1 MAVRKAQL
9 VMEIDASGM
18 KRGADEATT
27 SIRRVETASAGA
39 ARVVAEH
46 NRSVDKLWRDIEEG
60 ERRRAH
66 VLDQSSTRVVKS
78 SEEMK
83 RSMLSMG
90 NVAEIVER
98 RFIAIGKAGVAMFA
112 VDLVAKVA
120 GFTSVLDALRQGSD
134 ALAESIRRTLVPEME
149 RLASIAESQKKLTD
163 EVERIRQAEQ
173 RDIYTNSDQGD
184 ITRGVYGYG
193 DKRDPLRLTYTIPS
207 LSYDLSS
214 LTESERSR
222 ASKMLASLSDQADEI
237 AKRVAENAFGE
248 YSYENLQRPRLYSNE
263 DAKRFAQA
271 GIDNVAAGI
280 DRSIREILLNRASI
294 FPTISAASAA
304 GASMDSLISRELA
317 GSAEASRI
325 DAGGART
332 SLADIPIARGL
343 FGPTEGESSRFG
355 IASGYTGNPWAGFG
369 FPPYNGDRRGSI
381 AASRGGRAQAGLEGY
396 LYELESSR
404 YTLPVD
410 EPLPESSAY
419 RDVMERVRQRDLE
432 RRGRIGGI
440 LSGDGFTGFGF
451 GENEQTAMLSRRLGE
466 DISYGIGEGIR
477 TGDWGDAGR
486 SIVQSIQSSLIQSL
500 VAEPFADAA
509 ASLIQQLLAGMRGIS
524 LGSSGASPRQGAQDR
539 ARGLELP

>member
-83 RSMLSMG
+83 RSMLSVDS
-90 NVAEIVER
+90 VADTLAKR
-98 RFIAIGKAGVAMFA
+98 MATLTKAGLSLFS
-112 VDLVAKVA
+112 VDLLSRAVGLGSAMEAISNASKEIGDNINEKLFPGLAAAQEYTSKIADDLKRAREELSNLDNPLA
-120 GFTSVLDALRQGSD
+120 GTFQGGGGSIQLRANLSGLRDDPYRREIALKYLNERNAFLDSNTDARAYFSPARDREESALLDLLTR
-134 ALAESIRRTLVPEME
+134 LNKESAADRSARE
-149 RLASIAESQKKLTD
+149 
-163 EVERIRQAEQ
+163 
-173 RDIYTNSDQGD
+173 
-184 ITRGVYGYG
+184 
-193 DKRDPLRLTYTIPS
+193 RDPYKGAFTAPLPPNYVSFDDISKLGAIYNA
-207 LSYDLSS
+207 SS
-214 LTESERSR
+214 
-222 ASKMLASLSDQADEI
+222 
-237 AKRVAENAFGE
+237 
-248 YSYENLQRPRLYSNE
+248 
-263 DAKRFAQA
+263 
-271 GIDNVAAGI
+271 
-280 DRSIREILLNRASI
+280 
-294 FPTISAASAA
+294 
-304 GASMDSLISRELA
+304 
-317 GSAEASRI
+317 EASQF
-325 DAGGART
+325 DSNTART

-410 EPLPESSAY
+410 DPLPESSAY

-466 DISYGIGEGIR
+466 DISHGIGEGIR

>member
-18 KRGADEATT
+18 KRGADEATA

-39 ARVVAEH
+39 ARVVTEH
-46 NRSVDKLWRDIEEG
+46 NRSVDRLWKDIEEG

-66 VLDQSSTRVVKS
+66 VLDQSSTRVVRAGD
-78 SEEMK
+78 EMK
-83 RSMLSMG
+83 RSMLAVG
-90 NVAEIVER
+90 GVAEIVEK
-98 RFIAIGKAGVAMFA
+98 RFIAIGKAGIAMFA

-134 ALAESIRRTLVPEME
+134 ALAESIRGTLMPEME
-149 RLASIAESQKKLTD
+149 RLASIAESQKKIADDL
-163 EVERIRQAEQ
+163 ERIRQAEN
-173 RDIYTNSDQGD
+173 RDVFSNSDGQS

-193 DKRDPLRLTYTIPS
+193 TKRDPLRLTYSVPS

-214 LTESERSR
+214 LNDSERKR
-222 ASKMLASLSDQADEI
+222 AEEMLRRLNDQADEI
-237 AKRVAENAFGE
+237 ARRVAENAFGE
-248 YSYENLQRPRLYSNE
+248 WDSEILDRPRLYSNE
-263 DAKRFAQA
+263 DAKKFAQA
-271 GIDNVAAGI
+271 GIDNIAAGI

-294 FPTISAASAA
+294 FPTISAASSA
-304 GASMDSLISRELA
+304 GASMDSLIARELA
-317 GSAEASRI
+317 GSAEAARV
-325 DAGGART
+325 DASGART

-343 FGPTEGESSRFG
+343 FGPTSGEVNRFG
-355 IASGYTGNPWAGFG
+355 LASGYTGNPWAGVG
-369 FPPYNGDRRGSI
+369 FPPYNGDRR
-381 AASRGGRAQAGLEGY
+381 AAIVAARGGRAQAGLEGY
-396 LYELESSR
+396 RYELESSR

-410 EPLPESSAY
+410 EPLEPSTAY
-419 RDVMERVRQRDLE
+419 RDVLERVRQRDLE
-432 RRGRIGGI
+432 RRGRVKGI

-477 TGDWGDAGR
+477 TGDWGETGR

-509 ASLIQQLLAGMRGIS
+509 ASLIQQLLAGMRGVS
-524 LGSSGASPRQGAQDR
+524 LGSSGATPRQGAQDR